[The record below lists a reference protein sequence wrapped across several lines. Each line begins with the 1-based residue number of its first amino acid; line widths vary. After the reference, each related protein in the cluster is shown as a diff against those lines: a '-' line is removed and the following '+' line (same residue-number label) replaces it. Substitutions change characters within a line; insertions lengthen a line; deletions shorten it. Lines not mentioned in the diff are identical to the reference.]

1 MSLRQE
7 KVSSVI
13 RKTAGEF
20 IRSFAGKNSMI
31 TPISAEVSKD
41 LRNATIFVT
50 IFPEA
55 EEERALEFL
64 KRKRSDFRD
73 FFKSQVKMK
82 TIPFFDFRVDMG
94 EKHRQRIDEL
104 SNNS

>member
-1 MSLRQE
+1 MTLRQE

-20 IRSFAGKNSMI
+20 IKSVSGKDSMI
-31 TPISAEVSKD
+31 TPIRAEVSKD
-41 LRNATIFVT
+41 LKNATIFVT
-50 IFPEA
+50 IFPEDK
-55 EEERALEFL
+55 EERALEFL

-73 FFKSQVKMK
+73 FFKNQAKMK
-82 TIPFFDFRVDMG
+82 TVPFFDFKIDMG